1 VPEPSVEANPQAQDD
16 KQGAYPTEE
25 KPEKARKTRRRIKI
39 EKIVQLIE
47 VRVHDDNGEI
57 ALEPVIG
64 RKVILPGFESASLWV
79 HVDVKINGRYRVTE
93 ETTGGACCGLQ
104 KSQKDACRETLR
116 TLQAKFSNL
125 SEFLAFIEQR
135 RAALAEIRK
144 DHDRDDN
151 QVDEEAPR
159 EPTEEAPGA
168 EDETGRT
175 ESHGDERSES
185 GKGKPKVRPGSST
198 SVPLRKPRPE
208 SRKKT
213 ELPAWRRDPVVCPG
227 EGYKWTRAG
236 WRKISQRDK
245 DAAVRREARIRANA
259 WKYDQTVNPGEQFY
273 WVNGYS
279 YNRTLKDGTVKR
291 INVRGHWRR
300 RPARTQQFAKAA

>member
-1 VPEPSVEANPQAQDD
+1 MSP
-16 KQGAYPTEE
+16 
-25 KPEKARKTRRRIKI
+25 
-39 EKIVQLIE
+39 
-47 VRVHDDNGEI
+47 
-57 ALEPVIG
+57 
-64 RKVILPGFESASLWV
+64 
-79 HVDVKINGRYRVTE
+79 
-93 ETTGGACCGLQ
+93 
-104 KSQKDACRETLR
+104 
-116 TLQAKFSNL
+116 KFSNQ

-144 DHDRDDN
+144 DHDRDHN
-151 QVDEEAPR
+151 NYSKALEEEVQGQTQPDHSTDFNPDQRRA
-159 EPTEEAPGA
+159 
-168 EDETGRT
+168 T
-175 ESHGDERSES
+175 ESDARE
-185 GKGKPKVRPGSST
+185 KPSSYPRKSPKPGRPNASQNDARAQKSN
-198 SVPLRKPRPE
+198 RANRN
-208 SRKKT
+208 
-213 ELPAWRRDPVVCPG
+213 AWRRDPVVCPG